1 MPVEKIG
8 ADDSFFRIGSDSIS
22 AMKLAGHASAQGLLL
37 TVASI
42 FLTPVL
48 DNMAK
53 SIATSSESGERSNST
68 PQAPNPFSL
77 LSVSNM
83 SGLMEDTIRPQLIDL
98 KSTTEDIMPAPDF
111 QA

>member
-1 MPVEKIG
+1 MPVKKIG

-22 AMKLAGHASAQGLLL
+22 AMKLAGYASAQGLSL
-37 TVASI
+37 TVDSI
-42 FLTPVL
+42 FLIPVL

-53 SIATSSESGERSNST
+53 SIATSSENGERSNST
-68 PQAPNPFSL
+68 PQTPNSFSL

-83 SGLMEDTIRPQLIDL
+83 SGLMEDTIRPRFVDL
-98 KSTTEDIMPAPDF
+98 KSTTEDIMPASNF